1 MEKLTLRQFADVIKA
16 LVEADMP
23 KEAGFTLKVVE
34 SGDKEEA
41 DGQKVELVCT
51 KEEKKDTKKTDSVE
65 AYSSEYCSA
74 EITYDMNTDYREY
87 ELELTGNAAPQDE
100 ILRKIAKR
108 VVYDIVGRVVYDI
121 VGDSKVEKKEAEKV
135 EEKKEDRECQDKDKD
150 DFADDFDD
158 DDDLDNDW
166 ADDKNTCEC
175 CGKALKAALIGAA
188 VVPLSIMIFKRIRK
202 SKK

>member
-34 SGDKEEA
+34 SGDKEKA

-51 KEEKKDTKKTDSVE
+51 KEEKKEDTKKTDSVE

-74 EITYDMNTDYREY
+74 EITYDMNADYREY
-87 ELELTGNAAPQDE
+87 ELELAGSAAPQDE

-108 VVYDIVGRVVYDI
+108 VVYD
-121 VGDSKVEKKEAEKV
+121 
-135 EEKKEDRECQDKDKD
+135 KD

-158 DDDLDNDW
+158 DDLDDDW

-175 CGKALKAALIGAA
+175 CGKALKAAMIGAA

-202 SKK
+202 K

>member
-1 MEKLTLRQFADVIKA
+1 
-16 LVEADMP
+16 MP

-34 SGDKEEA
+34 SGDKEKA

-51 KEEKKDTKKTDSVE
+51 KEEKKEDTKKTDSVE

-74 EITYDMNTDYREY
+74 EITYDMNADYREY
-87 ELELTGNAAPQDE
+87 ELELAGSAAPQDE

-108 VVYDIVGRVVYDI
+108 VVYDIVGRVIYDI
-121 VGDSKVEKKEAEKV
+121 DGDSKVEKKEAEKV
-135 EEKKEDRECQDKDKD
+135 EEKKEDCECQEKDKD
-150 DFADDFDD
+150 DFADDFN
-158 DDDLDNDW
+158 DDDLDDDW

-175 CGKALKAALIGAA
+175 CGKALKAAMIGAA

-202 SKK
+202 K